1 MGRALILDGSAA
13 ELVGGVERR
22 DLVALR
28 QRRVV
33 EDRLEEVVD
42 PAPQGQHRLA
52 DMDQLRRA
60 APDDV
65 DAEESPILPVEE
77 HLEEAAIV
85 AQDLPAGDLS
95 VPGHAGLVGHLALGQ
110 LVLGGADHRD
120 RKSTRLNSSHGYI
133 SYAVFC
139 LKKKK
144 KTWTETVANAS

>member
-52 DMDQLRRA
+52 DMNQLRRA

-65 DAEESPILPVEE
+65 DAEDSAILPVEE
-77 HLEEAAIV
+77 SREEAAVV
-85 AQDLPAGDLS
+85 AQALAGGDRPVPGPAG
-95 VPGHAGLVGHLALGQ
+95 
-110 LVLGGADHRD
+110 R
-120 RKSTRLNSSHGYI
+120 
-133 SYAVFC
+133 
-139 LKKKK
+139 
-144 KTWTETVANAS
+144 